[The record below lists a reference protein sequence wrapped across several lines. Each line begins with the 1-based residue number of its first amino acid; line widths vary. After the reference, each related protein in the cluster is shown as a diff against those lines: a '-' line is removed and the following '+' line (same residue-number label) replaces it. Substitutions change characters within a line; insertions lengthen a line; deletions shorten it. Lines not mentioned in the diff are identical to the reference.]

1 MSVQWSM
8 AQAPKWV
15 EKAKRAVF
23 SVVTYDKNDKILNTG
38 NGFFVTEDGIAL
50 SDYSLFKGAERAVI
64 VNFEGK
70 KMPVNAILGADDM
83 YDVIKF
89 RVAITEKKVPA
100 LVIAT
105 TAPAVGAE
113 VYLLPYSTQK
123 DRTCTPGKVQKVTK
137 VGENYNYYTLD
148 MRLKDKMVSCPV
160 ATTDGQVF
168 GLAQKSSGKDTT
180 NICYAAG
187 AAFAMS
193 QSISALS
200 LGDLTLRNIGI
211 KKGLPE
217 TEEQALVYLYMASSQ
232 STPEV
237 YMSLL
242 DDFVKQFPNSPD
254 GYLRRAS
261 TTVFNAKDDAAFDK
275 AAADME
281 QALKVAQK
289 KDDVYYNMAKQIY
302 SYQLGKPEKVYKDWT
317 YDKALEYVHK
327 ALAIDSLSVYVQ
339 LEGDIQFAKQD
350 YPAALVSYEKVNRT
364 NLASPATFF
373 SAAKTMELMNADP
386 KAVLAV
392 MDSCVAHCPQPISA
406 DNAPYV
412 LERAQMNMNAGEYRS
427 AMLDYDTYFKA
438 VDGQVNDVFYY
449 YREQAEFK
457 ARQYQRALDDIA
469 KAIELNPKEL
479 TYRAE
484 QAVINLRVGRY
495 EEALKVL
502 DEVLAIDP
510 KYAEAYRLKGIC
522 LIQLKKQEEAC
533 ANFAKAKELG
543 DANVDELI
551 KKHCK

>member
-1 MSVQWSM
+1 M
-8 AQAPKWV
+8 
-15 EKAKRAVF
+15 
-23 SVVTYDKNDKILNTG
+23 
-38 NGFFVTEDGIAL
+38 
-50 SDYSLFKGAERAVI
+50 
-64 VNFEGK
+64 
-70 KMPVNAILGADDM
+70 
-83 YDVIKF
+83 
-89 RVAITEKKVPA
+89 
-100 LVIAT
+100 
-105 TAPAVGAE
+105 
-113 VYLLPYSTQK
+113 
-123 DRTCTPGKVQKVTK
+123 
-137 VGENYNYYTLD
+137 
-148 MRLKDKMVSCPV
+148 
-160 ATTDGQVF
+160 
-168 GLAQKSSGKDTT
+168 
-180 NICYAAG
+180 
-187 AAFAMS
+187 
-193 QSISALS
+193 
-200 LGDLTLRNIGI
+200 
-211 KKGLPE
+211 
-217 TEEQALVYLYMASSQ
+217 
-232 STPEV
+232 
-237 YMSLL
+237 
-242 DDFVKQFPNSPD
+242 KQFPNSPD

-449 YREQAEFK
+449 YREQADSFQTISFSIF
-457 ARQYQRALDDIA
+457 R
-469 KAIELNPKEL
+469 
-479 TYRAE
+479 
-484 QAVINLRVGRY
+484 IN
-495 EEALKVL
+495 
-502 DEVLAIDP
+502 
-510 KYAEAYRLKGIC
+510 C
-522 LIQLKKQEEAC
+522 
-533 ANFAKAKELG
+533 
-543 DANVDELI
+543 
-551 KKHCK
+551 